1 MKRPL
6 MAEKL
11 SRLLSKL
18 LDMGGQGSSM
28 PTSQQT
34 TEPDMDRAVRP
45 RVQGSQTAPAQG
57 RPKMLVPERPEIGNW
72 KLNVI
77 KNQGNIPKPKVT
89 FDMLFSKYSK
99 QKAVTSNRSVKKG

>member
-28 PTSQQT
+28 PSGQQT
-34 TEPDMDRAVRP
+34 TEPVLDRAVRP
-45 RVQGSQTAPAQG
+45 GVQGSQTAPAHG
-57 RPKMLVPERPEIGNW
+57 HPKMLVPKRPETGNW
-72 KLNVI
+72 KLNVV
-77 KNQGNIPKPKVT
+77 KNQRSIPKQKVT
-89 FDMLFSKYSK
+89 FDMPFDKYSK
-99 QKAVTSNRSVKKG
+99 QKAVTSDRMVKKG